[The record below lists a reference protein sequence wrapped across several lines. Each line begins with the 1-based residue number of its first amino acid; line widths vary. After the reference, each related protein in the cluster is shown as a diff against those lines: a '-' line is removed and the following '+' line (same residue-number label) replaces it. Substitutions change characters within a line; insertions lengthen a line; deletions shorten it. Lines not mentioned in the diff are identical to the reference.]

1 VTTDL
6 ISPRLRMPA
15 PTKQE
20 SKVHFMDYWMTSTGA
35 GTSACVT
42 SIATELEAH
51 ENRQRSRTER
61 NLRNFKLTLQVLLSN
76 IAFSLLT
83 SREGDPRPIAVPM
96 SKMSRK
102 TRYTRDGFGQLPEI
116 VKLLVA
122 TGWITKLPRIKFA
135 HRTTITPAPK
145 LAAMIERSGITLS
158 SITWSKGR
166 EVIMVRGRDHL
177 KRRHE
182 LDYKDTPIT
191 NTQRTRLEAINEF
204 LGSADIK
211 YDGDEAVHTGQR
223 ELIRHFNVKPSGSIA
238 MPTARG
244 FRFTS
249 GGRLNGGWWQP
260 LESAKRPS
268 IRISGEPIADLDF
281 SGMFPRLA
289 ALACGAG
296 SLVVDPYTIEAF
308 EQYRTPIKKL
318 VNAMLFTLKPMKNWP
333 RELGPSDF
341 GGSTLKRMREA
352 IHHHLPFM
360 KDAEGRALGY
370 DLMNMES
377 EILMAALEAM
387 MAAGIVALPMHDG
400 VMVAASR
407 ADEAMAMMEKAS
419 EKVVSVGLKVVHKRL
434 SGKQ

>member
-1 VTTDL
+1 L
-6 ISPRLRMPA
+6 LPA
-15 PTKQE
+15 PIEQE
-20 SKVHFMDYWMTSTGA
+20 PKVHFLDYWMTATGA
-35 GTSACVT
+35 GIEPCVT

-51 ENRQRSRTER
+51 EKRQRSRTER
-61 NLRNFKLTLQVLLSN
+61 NLSNFKLTLQVLVSN

-83 SREGDPRPIAVPM
+83 SPESDPRPIALPM
-96 SKMSRK
+96 SKMNRK
-102 TRYTRDGFGQLPEI
+102 TRYTREGFGQLTDI
-116 VKLLVA
+116 VKQLEA
-122 TGWITKLPRIKFA
+122 TGWITFLPRIKFA
-135 HRTTITPAPK
+135 HRTTIASAPK
-145 LAAMIERSGITLS
+145 LTAMIEKCGITLS

-166 EVIMVRGRDHL
+166 EVIMVRGRDHT

-182 LDYKDTPIT
+182 LDYRDTPVS
-191 NTQRTRLEAINEF
+191 NANRTQLEALNEF
-204 LGSADIK
+204 LCGADIK
-211 YDGDEAVHTGQR
+211 YDGDEVVHTGQR
-223 ELIRHFNVKPSGSIA
+223 ELVRHFNVKPSGTKE

-260 LESAKRPS
+260 LERAKRPS

-296 SLVVDPYTIEAF
+296 SLEVDPYTIEGF
-308 EQYRTPIKKL
+308 EQYRTPLKKL
-318 VNAMLFTLKPMKNWP
+318 VNAMLFTLKTMKNWP

-341 GGSTLKRMREA
+341 GDATLKKMREA

-407 ADEAMAMMEKAS
+407 ADEAKAMMEQAS
-419 EKVVSVGLKVVHKRL
+419 EKIVGLKLAVLKKV
-434 SGKQ
+434 S